1 MESTQQKGITTNIY
15 TPSRNALSYM
25 KHLLTDLTGDIE
37 ANTVVAGT
45 LTPHSLQQTDWQGR
59 NSARKQQISH
69 RQ

>member
-1 MESTQQKGITTNIY
+1 
-15 TPSRNALSYM
+15 M

-37 ANTVVAGT
+37 ANTVVDGT